1 MQKAFFIKTVVV
13 SLFMIFSSQNMMAQ
27 IVNVE
32 EKRLRNK
39 NGLMGSIDIEFN
51 FTKDKREVIQLEN
64 NIQLGYK
71 NGRHLYLF
79 LNENE
84 VIKNDNNDVLNNGY
98 QHLRYNYS
106 LTGFITAE
114 VFAQYQFNQVQE
126 IDKRIL
132 LGAGPRFGLI
142 DKDSAKVNLGIQ
154 IMKEWEKT
162 DEYQD
167 NYRSSNYL
175 SVFWQINKTISFIS
189 TTYYQPLLK
198 NFDDYRIS
206 NESGMIFAISKR
218 FSIEFTYEILY
229 DTEVPDG
236 VPETMYSFNS
246 GIVFTF

>member
-1 MQKAFFIKTVVV
+1 MQKQFSIKIVAIFVLMLFG
-13 SLFMIFSSQNMMAQ
+13 SLPMNAQ

-39 NGLMGSIDIEFN
+39 DGLMGSIDIEFN
-51 FTKDKREVIQLEN
+51 FTKNKREVIELEN
-64 NIQLGYK
+64 NIQLSYK
-71 NGRHLYLF
+71 SGRHLFLF

-84 VIKNDNNDVLNNGY
+84 VIKDGDNDVLNNGY

-106 LTGFITAE
+106 LTDFVTAE
-114 VFAQYQFNQVQE
+114 VFSQYQFNQVQE

-132 LGAGPRFGLI
+132 VGAGPRLGLI
-142 DKDSAKVNLGIQ
+142 AKDSIKVNLGLQ

-175 SVFWQINKTISFIS
+175 SVFWQINQSIIFIS

-206 NESGMIFAISKR
+206 NESGMLFAISKR
-218 FSIEFTYEILY
+218 FSLEFTYEILY
-229 DTEVPDG
+229 DTDVPEG
-236 VPETMYSFNS
+236 VPETMYSINS
-246 GIVFTF
+246 GIVFSF